1 MTAARPGRPRLD
13 KGKNVL
19 LYMPSCCFVFESPG
33 NAVKEI
39 FIFMDHI
46 RPSMKEILAL
56 EG

>member
-1 MTAARPGRPRLD
+1 VTAAGPGRPPLD

-19 LYMPSCCFVFESPG
+19 LYMPSCCYIFKSPG

-39 FIFMDHI
+39 FIFMDYV
-46 RPSMKEILAL
+46 RPPLKEFVEL